1 MSKNKN
7 HATLSEF
14 KWKIVGIFGKL
25 IIDLLFFTTKIE
37 VFGVKKVRSII
48 RSRKFICVSWHS
60 RLLLPSYLYQGQNGV
75 LLVSQSKDGEIMA
88 RILQRQGH
96 ETIRGSSTRGGLRA
110 MSKLIRCL
118 KTGQQPGV
126 ITPDGPQGP
135 RFKARPGIVVLARK
149 TGLPILPMAYS
160 ARKIKVF
167 SSWDRF
173 IAPYPFTTCRFA
185 MGNPIIV
192 PPDADKA
199 EQARCLNQVEQ
210 ELCRITFDLDRSFGH
225 CID

>member
-1 MSKNKN
+1 MSGNKN
-7 HATLSEF
+7 YESLSEI
-14 KWKIVGIFGKL
+14 KWNLVGIFGKF
-25 IIDLLFFTTKIE
+25 IIDLLFFTIRIE
-37 VFGVKKVRSII
+37 VFGFKKVQSII
-48 RSRKFICVSWHS
+48 RSRKFICACWHS

-118 KTGQQPGV
+118 KTGQHPGV

-135 RFKARPGIVVLARK
+135 RFKAQPGVVALAGK
-149 TGLPILPMAYS
+149 TGLPILPIAYS
-160 ARKIKVF
+160 ARNMKVF

-173 IAPYPFTTCRFA
+173 IVPYPFTTCRFGL
-185 MGNPIIV
+185 GNPIYV

-199 EQARCLNQVEQ
+199 EQARCLDQVEQ
-210 ELCRITFDLDRSFGH
+210 ELCRITFDLDNSFGH